1 MEYVLILFFQSL
13 GIGFH
18 VMQKVVT
25 LGDKFPEK
33 TVRQIFLTF
42 WQEDWDT
49 LTISGLIVLLD
60 AGVHYVVFD
69 FLHIPLNPEWYWQ
82 VGPFA
87 IALVLGYAGQ
97 RLIYKW
103 FGSAEKF
110 LDNQVTSRIE
120 VNKPPIQP

>member
-1 MEYVLILFFQSL
+1 MIYILIVILQLL
-13 GIGFH
+13 GISFH

-49 LTISGLIVLLD
+49 LMISGLILLLD
-60 AGVHYVVFD
+60 VVAHFVIFD
-69 FLHIPLNPEWYWQ
+69 FLHIPLPPEWYWQ
-82 VGPFA
+82 IGPFV
-87 IALVLGYAGQ
+87 IALVMGYAGQ

-103 FGSAEKF
+103 FGSAEQF
-110 LDNQVTSRIE
+110 LDKQVTGRMEI
-120 VNKPPIQP
+120 NKPSIQP